1 MKRNTLF
8 SVSLVSIV
16 LVLIFSSKIDSFK
29 GNDVPKENFIAQN
42 TDKQEIERE
51 LIKKLAVA
59 SISPYLEGALR
70 QSIASAKT
78 EQVELIAFP
87 AACFAPDTDPQVI

>member
-29 GNDVPKENFIAQN
+29 GNDLPKENFIAQN

-51 LIKKLAVA
+51 LIKKTRC
-59 SISPYLEGALR
+59 SINFSLFGGDF
-70 QSIASAKT
+70 KT
-78 EQVELIAFP
+78 IDNV
-87 AACFAPDTDPQVI
+87 CKDRTG